1 MTVLRKDV
9 EWMQDVP
16 FSCLQETLRSLQTA
30 FKNFFDRVKKGQ
42 RVSEGRNPFGYPVY
56 RNRYRLLIP
65 FKPANLTIKRF
76 SDRAG
81 GDEGLYFS
89 ELKVPLIDGL
99 IKFRQTL
106 FKTTTFELKGNS
118 DPIKGPSLSSQKN
131 LQKLMLSV
139 HYWTPIWTPKSLKD
153 SKHLRIRGFDSR
165 HLHQLIFFIQSFQ
178 LVLE

>member
-9 EWMQDVP
+9 EWIQDVP

-99 IKFRQTL
+99 MKFRQTL

-153 SKHLRIRGFDSR
+153 SKHLRICGFDSR
-165 HLHQLIFFIQSFQ
+165 HLHHIHLSLIRY
-178 LVLE
+178 